1 MTEYLK
7 CRSELE
13 RYEFLRQDREQLST
27 ILSDLSLH
35 AVQERYK
42 NVIVFM
48 NFKNEEHNTIRS
60 IAKAYLIDDI
70 QLEQQGS
77 KQTDEGSSKAVD
89 RKRPFLPPENFVD
102 KPEDVLRLLIS
113 EDVDWVKGC
122 GFFTKEDGFQG
133 RFFPNQFD
141 AASATI

>member
-27 ILSDLSLH
+27 ILSDMSLH
-35 AVQERYK
+35 AIQGRYQ

-48 NFKNEEHNTIRS
+48 NFKNEEHNAIRR

-77 KQTDEGSSKAVD
+77 KQTDEGSSAVVD
-89 RKRPFLPPENFVD
+89 RKRPSLPPENFVD
-102 KPEDVLRLLIS
+102 KPEGVLRLLIP
-113 EDVDWVKGC
+113 EDLDWIKGC
-122 GFFTKEDGFQG
+122 GFYAKRDGFQG
-133 RFFPNQFD
+133 KFFPDQFD
-141 AASATI
+141 AASATL